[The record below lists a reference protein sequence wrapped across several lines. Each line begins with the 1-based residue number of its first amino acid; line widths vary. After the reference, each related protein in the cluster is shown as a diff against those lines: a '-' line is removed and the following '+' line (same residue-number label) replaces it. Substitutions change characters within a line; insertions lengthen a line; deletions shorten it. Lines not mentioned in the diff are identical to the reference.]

1 MKASLQGTE
10 GLVNRD
16 ADSTAPRPSL
26 SVIDACAII
35 IGVVVGVGIFRTPSI
50 VAANSANEAAFLSAW
65 VVGGIVSLIGALC
78 YAELATTYP
87 HAGGDYHYLSRAFGT
102 DIAFLFAWARL
113 IVIQSG
119 SIALLSFVFGDYAT
133 EIFPLGG
140 SWSAP
145 VYAALAVCV
154 LTTVNVIGV
163 KQGSR
168 TQNVL
173 VSIKILGLTI
183 VFVVGILLGAP
194 PPPPPAPSSSPA
206 FGLAMILVLLTYGG
220 WNEAAYIS
228 SEVREGKRNM
238 SRALLWSIGTITT
251 IYLLINFTYLRG
263 LGLTTM
269 AGSKVVAADLMRQ
282 ALGSPGA
289 IFISALVAVAALG
302 STNATIFTGARTS
315 YALGRDFPLL
325 GFLGRWRGGANTPV
339 NALLAQ
345 GVIVLLLILLG
356 TWTRRGFET
365 MVDYTAPVFWF
376 FFLLTGLSLFVLRTL
391 DPKTERPFTVPLYPL
406 TPLLFCAFCVF
417 MLHSSLAYTGVGAL
431 VGVCALLVGAPVLL
445 VARRR
450 MSKEY

>member
-1 MKASLQGTE
+1 
-10 GLVNRD
+10 VNRD

-154 LTTVNVIGV
+154 LTTVNVSGV